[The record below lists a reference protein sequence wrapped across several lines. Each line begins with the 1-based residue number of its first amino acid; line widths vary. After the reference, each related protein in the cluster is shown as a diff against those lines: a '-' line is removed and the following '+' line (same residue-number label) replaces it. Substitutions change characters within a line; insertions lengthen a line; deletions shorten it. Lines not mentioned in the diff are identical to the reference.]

1 MRFLIVSA
9 LCLVWHPAI
18 TPVRGESAAQEKAA
32 PQTTDP
38 PRVVVKGE
46 VMKKMLVHKVP
57 PSYPPEAMRPP
68 VGGTVK
74 LHVVIGV
81 DGDVKEVEFVSGP
94 SVFVKSTM
102 DAVRK
107 WKYKPQT
114 ANGQPVEVDT
124 TVEVVFSFV
133 R

>member
-1 MRFLIVSA
+1 MKFLIVSA
-9 LCLVWHPAI
+9 LCLVWHLAN
-18 TPVRGESAAQEKAA
+18 TPVRCESAAQEKAA
-32 PQTTDP
+32 AQTPDP

-57 PSYPPEAMRPP
+57 PSYPPEARHPP
-68 VGGTVK
+68 VAGTVQ

-81 DGDVKEVEFVSGP
+81 DGGVKQVEFISGP
-94 SVFVKSTM
+94 SVFAKSSM

-107 WKYKPQT
+107 WKYKPPT

-133 R
+133 Q

>member
-1 MRFLIVSA
+1 MKLLIVSA
-9 LCLVWHPAI
+9 LCLVWHMAF
-18 TPVRGESAAQEKAA
+18 TPVRGEPAAQEKTA
-32 PQTTDP
+32 PQTPDP

-46 VMKKMLVHKVP
+46 LMKKMLVHKVP
-57 PSYPPEAMRPP
+57 PSYPEEARHPP
-68 VGGTVK
+68 VAGTVK

-81 DGDVKEVEFVSGP
+81 DGGVKQVEFISGP
-94 SVFVKSTM
+94 SVFVQSTI

-107 WKYKPQT
+107 WKYKPPT

-133 R
+133 Q